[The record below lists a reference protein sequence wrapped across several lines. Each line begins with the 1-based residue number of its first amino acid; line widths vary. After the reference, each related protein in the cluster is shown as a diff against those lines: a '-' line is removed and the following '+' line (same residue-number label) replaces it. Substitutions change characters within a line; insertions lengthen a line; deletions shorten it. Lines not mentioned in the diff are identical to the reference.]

1 MSKPDLSDPIQS
13 MFSTVNQKPQARVEQ
28 PATKIQQ
35 QKPVVTTNKTET
47 KQVQNAEFDLNIIF
61 SAERLDEHRRKNNDK
76 TPSQTLTM
84 HPDMS
89 EWLIDKGREV
99 SIAIGSK
106 DANRSSLSRYAI
118 YKIMN
123 DGIDHE
129 DFKSFI
135 RKDPMSRSNKK

>member
-1 MSKPDLSDPIQS
+1 
-13 MFSTVNQKPQARVEQ
+13 
-28 PATKIQQ
+28 
-35 QKPVVTTNKTET
+35 
-47 KQVQNAEFDLNIIF
+47 
-61 SAERLDEHRRKNNDK
+61 
-76 TPSQTLTM
+76 M

-99 SIAIGSK
+99 SRAIGSK

-118 YKIMN
+118 YKIMS

-135 RKDPMSRSNKK
+135 QKDPMSRSNKK